1 MNDLD
6 KIIDY
11 IIALS
16 KDQTSNHQQI
26 MGRLDK
32 IEHRIETMEKNTHE
46 RSIYF
51 QGLVQ
56 GVRSAILSK
65 LDARSDTK
73 PLDLSG
79 GPR

>member
-1 MNDLD
+1 MSEIL
-6 KIIDY
+6 DY

-16 KDQTSNHQQI
+16 KDQTSNHRQV
-26 MGRLDK
+26 MERLDK
-32 IEHRIETMEKNTHE
+32 IERRIETMEKNTHE

-65 LDARSDTK
+65 LDARSADTQSF
-73 PLDLSG
+73 DLSG